1 MMTPVPAL
9 DRDGEIFILH
19 LGDDG
24 SLFTPQLLGEISA
37 LIEEVAAAP
46 APRALVTAAAGKAW
60 ALGLDLEW
68 IANNRDGVGE
78 LVVAMHELDARVL
91 ELPVP
96 TVAAIGGHAF
106 AGGALLALAHD
117 FRVMRSDR
125 GFFCL
130 PEIDGQIAFT
140 LGLTALVR
148 SRLPPQT
155 AHEALTTGRRY
166 GGPEALT
173 GGIVDHI
180 ASEEAVLEKAV
191 SIAASLAP
199 KHPGTLGQIKRTLY
213 HDTLLALRDRDSYSG
228 DASPFKAAID
238 ML

>member
-1 MMTPVPAL
+1 MTPVPAL
-9 DRDGEIFILH
+9 DRDGEVYVLT
-19 LGDDG
+19 LGGDG
-24 SLFTPQLLGEISA
+24 NRFTPQFIAEVSA
-37 LIEEVAAAP
+37 LVEEVVAAP
-46 APRALVTAAAGKAW
+46 APRALVTAAAGKSW

-68 IANNRDGVGE
+68 IANNPDRAGE
-78 LVVAMHELDARVL
+78 LVERMHELDARIL

-125 GFFCL
+125 GYFCL

-140 LGLTALVR
+140 SGLTALVA

-155 AHEALTTGRRY
+155 AHEALTSGRRY
-166 GGPEALT
+166 GGPEALA
-173 GGIVDHI
+173 GGIVDQI
-180 ASEEAVLEKAV
+180 AAEEAVLETAV
-191 SIAASLAP
+191 GLAASLAS
-199 KHPGTLGQIKRTLY
+199 KHPATLGAIKTTLY
-213 HDTLLALRDRDSYSG
+213 RDALTALREEDPYSG
-228 DASPFKAAID
+228 DSSPFEAAIA